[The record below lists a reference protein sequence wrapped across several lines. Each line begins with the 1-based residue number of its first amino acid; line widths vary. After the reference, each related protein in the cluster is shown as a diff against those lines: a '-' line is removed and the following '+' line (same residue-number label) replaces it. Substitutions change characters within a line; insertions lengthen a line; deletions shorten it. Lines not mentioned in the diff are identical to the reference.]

1 MDYYYKD
8 TGLKGY
14 SSTEVDGKPY
24 FVDEETGELVPAIP
38 SWLPAGTRSYT
49 PQSQRLYEL
58 RKKEEQEQEE
68 SVQKKKYYRD
78 LNKEL
83 GDYYFAEAQDIRK
96 VLSAQSVARLIFLG
110 TFLRYDSDLLYIS
123 ERSPLTKK
131 KLQSVMRLS
140 EKTFYRFWIE
150 VAGKYLSET
159 PEGSVKVEKAFFRGS
174 MKSKH
179 GNGILPCHYQ
189 KIYIAALRELYY
201 RTPPTK
207 HRYLGYIFS
216 ILPYV
221 NWEFNILTKNP
232 EETDLDKLELLSLDE
247 LCEMLNYDKSQRSR
261 LIEAYK
267 QLTFEWDGK
276 QQRFLS
282 FVTDD
287 PKHGSYKIFINPHV
301 MYCGNDW
308 KRVEVLGA
316 FF

>member
-1 MDYYYKD
+1 VIYFKD
-8 TGLKGY
+8 IGLDGY
-14 SSTEVDGKPY
+14 SGTEVNGDLY
-24 FVDEETGELVPAIP
+24 YVDEETGELVPAIF
-38 SWLPAGTRSYT
+38 SLNPAGTVSYT
-49 PQSQRLYEL
+49 PQSQRRYKRRKEL
-58 RKKEEQEQEE
+58 ERKRAEEAQ
-68 SVQKKKYYRD
+68 QKRYYKN

-96 VLSAQSVARLIFLG
+96 ELSAQSVARLIFLG

-140 EKTFYRFWIE
+140 EKTFYRFWTE
-150 VAGKYLSET
+150 VTGKYLSET
-159 PEGSVKVEKAFFRGS
+159 PEGNVRVEKAFFRGS
-174 MKSKH
+174 MKNKH
-179 GNGILPCHYQ
+179 SNGILPCHYQ

-247 LCEMLNYDKSQRSR
+247 LCEMLNYDKTQRLR

-287 PKHGSYKIFINPHV
+287 LKHGSYKIFVNPHI